1 MKKLYYLLFLCP
13 LLSLS
18 ACDDDDNEVVNMQ
31 NQDAPMTVTGINPA
45 EGYTGDQLTVTGT
58 EFGAAKAFVK
68 VFIGQ
73 NQTRV
78 ISCSEEKIVVEV
90 PEDATTGQVTVELL
104 NEKVTTD
111 LMYKVLGKPSIE
123 EVSPV
128 YKNESYGFTGGLV
141 TFKGSN
147 LGVKKEDVQ
156 VLFGNSKTS
165 AEVMSWS
172 SEEFVVK
179 VPDDA
184 TSGNISLQIS
194 TQKDV
199 NTTPNTFRLVKHA
212 TLTKITPA
220 KSFKGSEVEIVGTN
234 LGDDETLEGTVV
246 LFGDKVATILS
257 CTADKIVVKVPED
270 AEDCKVKVS
279 TPFEELEETLDFAVA
294 PEPVVSAVY
303 PLSGLIGSEVII
315 EGSYFGESLED
326 VEVKFGDKKAEI
338 EESGWSQQRLTVKVP
353 ANDFGVVAL
362 SVAVLG
368 KNADMGE
375 YNSYNVLESP
385 VISSVESNNILNN
398 ALVQVGNV
406 ITIKGLRFDNFALK
420 EVTFNGQKFAGT
432 VVNAT
437 EITATIPEGCIGGL
451 GAVSLTFDGL
461 EVDIVSEGQLKVLQA
476 GDDVTEFIL
485 KNYGPIF
492 TQEPY
497 TLSQNGSWATPAG
510 WTLNEPAKASTSKT
524 NAGAPTGGLDPK
536 KNLLVMQSGSSW
548 GTNANMENGKMY
560 QVKTLPAGS
569 YKVELNVTE
578 TAGSSSAYFSYFVVS
593 EGNEVP
599 DSKDKFGMTDE
610 TLGRY
615 QFEKKVTGLKSFTF
629 TLSEEKEVAI
639 GFSAYTRGNQNA
651 KVSYIKI
658 TMAE

>member
-18 ACDDDDNEVVNMQ
+18 ACDEDDNEVVNMQ

-45 EGYTGDQLTVTGT
+45 EGYTGDQLTVIGT

-73 NQTRV
+73 NPTRV

-128 YKNESYGFTGGLV
+128 YKNESYGFAGGLV

-147 LGVKKEDVQ
+147 LGVKKEDVK

-194 TQKDV
+194 TQKDI
-199 NTTPNTFRLVKHA
+199 NTTPNAFRLVEHA

-234 LGDDETLEGTVV
+234 LGDNATLEGTVV

-257 CTADKIVVKVPED
+257 CTSDKIVVKVPDD

-279 TPFEELEETLDFAVA
+279 TPFEEIEETLDFAVA
-294 PEPVVSAVY
+294 PEPVVSAVS
-303 PLSGLIGSEVII
+303 PLSGLIGSEVTI
-315 EGSYFGESLED
+315 EGNYFGESKDD
-326 VEVKFGDKKAEI
+326 VEVRFGDKIADI
-338 EESGWSQQRLTVKVP
+338 DESGWSQQKLTVKVP
-353 ANDFGVVAL
+353 ANDFGAVAL
-362 SVAVLG
+362 SVTVLG
-368 KNADMGE
+368 KNADMGV
-375 YNSYNVLESP
+375 YDSYKVLESP
-385 VISSVESNNILNN
+385 VISSVESDNILNN
-398 ALVQVGNV
+398 TLVQVGNV
-406 ITIKGLRFDNFALK
+406 IKIKGLRFDNFALK

-432 VVNAT
+432 VMNAT
-437 EITATIPEGCIGGL
+437 EITATIPEGCTSGL
-451 GAVSLTFDGL
+451 GSVSLTFDGL

-485 KNYGPIF
+485 KNYGPEF
-492 TQEPY
+492 AQEPN

-510 WTLNEPAKASTSKT
+510 WTLNEAAKASSSKT
-524 NAGAPTGGLDPK
+524 AAGASTGGLDPK
-536 KNLLVMQSGSSW
+536 KNLLVMQSGSGW
-548 GTNANMENGKMY
+548 GTNQNMDNGKMY

-599 DSKDKFGMTDE
+599 DSKNAVGMTDE

-615 QFEKKVTGLKSFTF
+615 QFEKGVTGLKSFTF